1 MTEIEVIIFPVFSYV
16 MTFLFDKK
24 VTEIAATN
32 FPLFSKAMGFLLDE
46 K

>member
-1 MTEIEVIIFPVFSYV
+1 MTEIEVIVFPVFSYV
-16 MTFLFDKK
+16 MTFLFDDKMTK
-24 VTEIAATN
+24 IAATN